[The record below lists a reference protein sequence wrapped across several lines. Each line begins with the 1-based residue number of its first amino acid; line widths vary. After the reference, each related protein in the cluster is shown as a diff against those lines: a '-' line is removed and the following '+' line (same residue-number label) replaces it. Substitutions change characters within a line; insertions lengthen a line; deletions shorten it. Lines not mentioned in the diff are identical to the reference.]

1 MKFDFPKK
9 IRSGYLV
16 VFLLL
21 SLCYFLSLSS
31 FIQLRKQNRWVGHTR
46 EVINKMGQLNTEMKD
61 AEVKW
66 EEYLINRERTYLQA
80 YQESRILVDSIYHLL
95 SVSVGDNPVQE
106 KRLEDMHAVI
116 EHRYQ
121 VLDEELGILSR
132 NSFKVSDSIL
142 AKEKMNMVLIDSID
156 HIVDSVTNT
165 ENRLLAERTQKVMF
179 YSKVVFWIIIG
190 AGLIS
195 GLLIIYSLVT
205 FNMENKAKQQA
216 KIQAETYH
224 DQLEKRVKEL
234 ASANREL
241 MELRSLER
249 FTSTGRVARVI
260 AHEIR
265 NPLTNIDL
273 STVHLESDH
282 LLPEDKKGFLE
293 IINRNS
299 KRINELINELLS
311 ATRFSELQYEDIP
324 LDVLLDE
331 SLNEA
336 ADRASLK
343 NVSIEKQY
351 SPERI
356 WVKVDR
362 SRMKIALLNIIVN
375 AVEAI
380 PGDNGKLHIGTSV
393 SDGHCLIVIRDNG
406 KGMDAET
413 LARVFDPYFT
423 SKSKGNG
430 LGMTNTQ
437 NIILN
442 HKGKIEVMSE
452 EGNGTSFIITL
463 NRKETSV

>member
-241 MELRSLER
+241 MELRSLKIYQHGK
-249 FTSTGRVARVI
+249 GR
-260 AHEIR
+260 
-265 NPLTNIDL
+265 
-273 STVHLESDH
+273 
-282 LLPEDKKGFLE
+282 
-293 IINRNS
+293 
-299 KRINELINELLS
+299 
-311 ATRFSELQYEDIP
+311 
-324 LDVLLDE
+324 
-331 SLNEA
+331 
-336 ADRASLK
+336 
-343 NVSIEKQY
+343 
-351 SPERI
+351 
-356 WVKVDR
+356 
-362 SRMKIALLNIIVN
+362 
-375 AVEAI
+375 
-380 PGDNGKLHIGTSV
+380 PGD
-393 SDGHCLIVIRDNG
+393 C
-406 KGMDAET
+406 
-413 LARVFDPYFT
+413 P
-423 SKSKGNG
+423 
-430 LGMTNTQ
+430 
-437 NIILN
+437 
-442 HKGKIEVMSE
+442 
-452 EGNGTSFIITL
+452 
-463 NRKETSV
+463 